1 MNAMIFKRK
10 RHCCGC
16 GCVMP
21 VILLAIVIGVWWYG
35 TFTLAVTTA
44 EVRSDKVTS
53 AFKIVQLTD
62 LHGAQ
67 FGAENSDLIH
77 IIEEQAPDMIF
88 CTGDMATSGDETGRQ
103 TAEHLMSALAKKYPV
118 YFVSGEHDDNAA
130 YIKAL
135 RESGVTVLDY
145 ETAHQK
151 AGGTDVAIYGI
162 SNVYYSPTFDL
173 ANEFAPLSQDSVNI
187 LLAHIPNFDKFAQF
201 GFDLAFCG
209 DSHGGQVRLP
219 LLGPVNYEGLWF
231 PKLQGMENV
240 YDKGLYQKDG
250 MSMFVSSG
258 LGNFPLPVRFLNR
271 PEVAVI
277 AVLPE

>member
-1 MNAMIFKRK
+1 MLFRKKR
-10 RHCCGC
+10 RGC
-16 GCVMP
+16 GC
-21 VILLAIVIGVWWYG
+21 ILPLLCIAVVIGVWWYG
-35 TFTLAVTTA
+35 TFSLTVTTA
-44 EVRSDKVTS
+44 EIRSDKVKS

-67 FGAENSDLIH
+67 FGTENNDLLH

-118 YFVSGEHDDNAA
+118 YFVSGEHDDNGA

-135 RESGVTVLDY
+135 RQSGVTVLDY
-145 ETAHQK
+145 ETAHLK
-151 AGGTDVAIYGI
+151 AGGADVAIYGI
-162 SNVYYSPTFDL
+162 SNVYYSGTFDL
-173 ANEFAPLSQDSVNI
+173 SNEFAPLSQDSVNI

-219 LLGPVNYEGLWF
+219 FIGPVSYEGLWF

-271 PEVAVI
+271 PEVAAITVS
-277 AVLPE
+277 PEK